1 MTRVEWRVEL
11 LIAIACGAALG
22 ACAYTPRVKPTRE
35 PDGLLTGSATYRE
48 SVAIPRDAVLE
59 VWIRDLSPLALA
71 APIVAETAVLA
82 EGRQVP
88 IPFELKYERSRI
100 LPDRSYA
107 VQAVIRD
114 AGEILFTTGQDQ
126 LVITQ
131 GQPTEVELLLVRPR
145 TEMPTT
151 TDVLEGTAWRL
162 VDLGGAG
169 VLDKIEATLEFAEG
183 GKIAGQG
190 SCNRFVG
197 TSVASGTNIKIGP
210 VGATLMACDETAMNQ
225 EQRYF
230 EALKSAE
237 RFTLEGSILQIFYKG
252 SEKPLRLV
260 RK

>member
-1 MTRVEWRVEL
+1 MTRVEL
-11 LIAIACGAALG
+11 LTAIVCGAVLG

-48 SVAIPRDAVLE
+48 GIAIPRDAVLE

-88 IPFELKYERSRI
+88 IPFELKYERRRI
-100 LPDRSYA
+100 VADRSYA
-107 VQAVIRD
+107 LQAVIRD

-131 GQPTEVELLLVRPR
+131 GQPTEEVELLLVRP
-145 TEMPTT
+145 TSEIAKM

-162 VDLGGAG
+162 DDLGGAG

-183 GKIAGQG
+183 GKTAGQG
-190 SCNRFVG
+190 SCNRFFG
-197 TSVASGTNIKIGP
+197 TSVASGTSIKIGP
-210 VGATLMACDETAMNQ
+210 VGATLMACDEAAMNQ
-225 EQRYF
+225 EKRYF
-230 EALKSAE
+230 DALNNAE
-237 RFTLEGSILQIFYKG
+237 RFMLDGPILQIFYKG
-252 SEKPLRLV
+252 NEKPLRFV

>member
-1 MTRVEWRVEL
+1 MTRADL
-11 LIAIACGAALG
+11 LITIVCVALG

-35 PDGLLTGSATYRE
+35 PDGRLTGSATYRE
-48 SVAIPRDAVLE
+48 QVAIPRDAVLE

-88 IPFELKYERSRI
+88 IPFELKYERRRI
-100 LPDRSYA
+100 HADHSYA

-114 AGEILFTTGQDQ
+114 AGEILFTTDQDQ
-126 LVITQ
+126 LVIMQ
-131 GQPTEVELLLVRPR
+131 GQPPTEVELLLVRPR
-145 TEMPTT
+145 TEMATT

-162 VDLGGAG
+162 DDLGGAG

-190 SCNRFVG
+190 SCNRFFG
-197 TSVASGTNIKIGP
+197 TSVASGTSIKIGP
-210 VGATLMACDETAMNQ
+210 VGATLMACDEAAMNQ

-230 EALKSAE
+230 EALNSAE

-252 SEKPLRLV
+252 SEKPLRFV
-260 RK
+260 RR